1 MKPRHKITGDL
12 SAAKPFNPHET
23 WTLYGEQRLREM
35 EGRPL
40 PPSESVEDFL
50 RRGGKIAV
58 CPNTEERARI
68 ALERRGVPDHVHT
81 PPPPPARLSLGVIR
95 TRVFNA
101 LSDAAEAGLTPD
113 VIARRISVSEAGVVR
128 ALEELVREGVVVS
141 LGVAFALRRA
151 EEEPEAPAAPLTPAT
166 WTEHREEALL
176 ALVRVGGRLT
186 SAQIAEIVAERMGLA
201 LRSPASSALGWLK
214 PLLAAGWARRHAGPK
229 KTGRQGGRDEPW
241 EVTEEG
247 RRIAAELWRWEGRGR

>member
-58 CPNTEERARI
+58 CPNTEERARA
-68 ALERRGVPDHVHT
+68 ALERKGIPEHIYNPAPAQ
-81 PPPPPARLSLGVIR
+81 PPRLSLGVVR
-95 TRVFNA
+95 ARVLAA
-101 LSDAAEAGLTPD
+101 LDGHAAGLTPD
-113 VIARRISVSEAGVVR
+113 VLARSTGVAEAGVVR
-128 ALEELVREGVVVS
+128 ALEELVREGAAVV

-151 EEEPEAPAAPLTPAT
+151 EEEPAAPAAPLIPAT

-176 ALVRVGGRLT
+176 ALVRIGGRLT
-186 SAQIAEIVAERMGLA
+186 SAQIAEIVGERMGLA

-229 KTGRQGGRDEPW
+229 RTGRQGGRDEPW